1 MLELLLACVQ
11 PAPDWSHTPLAEA
24 VPVPQELAQVVVA
37 SGMPG
42 ELHHLQGQ
50 PLLING
56 IGVSSG
62 DDQLPTPG
70 WALRGAVIQE
80 RLWVADAESGLAIVQ
95 SAPLRIQEQLPLGY
109 VVDVAAFEQG
119 GLALLASGALIYL
132 NADGSERTRWAIPGN
147 PRELAAWEEDGSWRW
162 AAAAGVGGVVQG
174 GASGPTENSF
184 PQSTASIAAGP
195 VAGGLSGLI
204 TDEHGTLENL
214 GARLSSGLRAEGEL
228 WFTARAA
235 GVWHEGLHPREGA
248 MALGISASEGLV
260 WVSWSDGVV
269 QGLDPNSGEEKQR
282 LSFRVDPIE
291 RVSEQAYTQ
300 GGVVRSLLD
309 QSALGELPALPY
321 SLTSHLDQPIAS
333 LGAGLQRVGPQGNTQ
348 LASGTVRD
356 AVSAPE
362 GLWWGEVERGLCGP
376 PGCFPTLHGDASAV
390 HAQPSPEGTQV
401 AGFSRY
407 DGSVVRR
414 DPDGQLTYF
423 PGRGMGQ
430 DMVLLGPLVVV
441 SERALGLSYS
451 STPGTWTTL
460 ALPQG
465 DPAMGREQ
473 RLCVRGQQVMI
484 TLAEY
489 GVAIFERDGTQL
501 TLQRQVN
508 TAGLAIS
515 CASAGDQGWWV
526 ADRAGLS
533 LVAP

>member
-11 PAPDWSHTPLAEA
+11 PAPDWSHTPLPEA
-24 VPVPQELAQVVVA
+24 VPVSQELAQVVVA
-37 SGMPG
+37 SGVPG
-42 ELHHLQGQ
+42 ELHHLEGA

-62 DDQLPTPG
+62 SDQLATPG
-70 WALRGAVIQE
+70 WALKGAVVQA

-95 SAPLRIQEQLPLGY
+95 RAPLRIQEQLPLGY
-109 VVDVAAFEQG
+109 VADVAAFGEG
-119 GLALLASGALIYL
+119 GLVLLAGGALIYL
-132 NADGSERTRWAIPGN
+132 NADGSERERWAIPGN
-147 PRELAAWEEDGSWRW
+147 PRELAAWEEQGRWRW
-162 AAAAGVGGVVQG
+162 AVAAGVAGVVQG
-174 GASGPTENSF
+174 DATGPTDRHF

-195 VAGGLSGLI
+195 FAGGLSGLI
-204 TDEHGTLENL
+204 TDDQGTVENL
-214 GARLSSGLRAEGEL
+214 GARLSSGLRAQGEL

-235 GVWHEGLHPREGA
+235 GVWHGGFHPRDGA
-248 MALGISASEGLV
+248 MALGISDSEGLV

-269 QGLDPNSGEEKQR
+269 QGLDPHSGEERER
-282 LSFRVDPIE
+282 LSFPVAPIE
-291 RVSEQAYTQ
+291 RVSEQAYTR
-300 GGVVRSLLD
+300 GGVVHALADHST
-309 QSALGELPALPY
+309 LGELPNLPY
-321 SLTSHLDQPIAS
+321 SLTSHVDQPIAS
-333 LGAGLQRVGPQGNTQ
+333 LGAGLLQVGPQGNTK

-390 HAQPSPEGTQV
+390 HAQQGPEGTQV

-407 DGSVVRR
+407 DGSVVRI
-414 DPDGQLTYF
+414 DSGQLTHF

-441 SERALGLSYS
+441 SERAMGLSYS
-451 STPGTWTTL
+451 STPGAWTTL
-460 ALPQG
+460 PLPQG
-465 DPAMGREQ
+465 DPVMGREQ

-489 GVAIFERDGTQL
+489 GVAIFERDGTEL
-501 TLQRQVN
+501 SLVRQVN